1 MAKAPEVLIVGQDKQ
16 ARFEVKKLVRQSR
29 FNICGEAGFGTEA
42 VSLAVEVKPDLVLC
56 AMSEPVARSLQ
67 TIDSLLNALP
77 ETPIIV
83 YSSSRDLDMARQAM
97 VAGARD
103 FLSMPAS
110 TEDMT
115 RSILAVLEAEERR
128 RMRATGQ
135 TSSWGAEGSVLTIF
149 GAKGGVGKT
158 TIAVNLAVALA
169 RETTQ
174 SVVLVDGDSGFGDVA
189 GMLDLQP
196 ERSLMDLVR
205 DLGKVTRET
214 LPRYLTQHSSGLAV
228 LAGPVETL
236 SWRDVAPDDFRRV
249 LELLSKSHDLVVV
262 DTAGLLNEITVA
274 ALEKASLI
282 LWVVTTE
289 FSSVKDSLRA
299 FEALGALALPEERIH
314 LVINDIS
321 AGNGV
326 RPVTVEEVLQ
336 RKAAWRVPFDKKVRY
351 GSQVGQPV
359 VLGNPRAPGA
369 RKLVDLAKSV
379 AGIRPQRRGVLPRLG
394 LPSGNGDQKQRQA
407 EAVTKENTVQ

>member
-1 MAKAPEVLIVGQDKQ
+1 MAKAPEVLIVGQDVQ
-16 ARFEVKKLVRQSR
+16 ARFEVKRLVRQSQ

-42 VSLAVEVKPDLVLC
+42 VSLAVELKPDLVLC

-67 TIDSLLNALP
+67 TVDSLLNALP
-77 ETPIIV
+77 ETPVIV
-83 YSSSRDLDMARQAM
+83 YSSSRDIDLARQAM

-103 FLSMPAS
+103 FLTMPA
-110 TEDMT
+110 TAEDMT
-115 RSILAVLEAEERR
+115 RSVLAVLEAEERR

-135 TSSWGAEGSVLTIF
+135 TASWGAEGSVITVF

-158 TIAVNLAVALA
+158 TVAVNVAVALA

-189 GMLDLQP
+189 GMLDLTP
-196 ERSLMDLVR
+196 ERELTDLVR

-214 LPRYLTQHSSGLAV
+214 LPKYLAQHSSGLNV
-228 LAGPVETL
+228 L
-236 SWRDVAPDDFRRV
+236 VAPADTLNWRSVDPDTFGRV
-249 LELLSKSHDLVVV
+249 LDLLSKSHDVVVV

-299 FEALGALALPEERIH
+299 IDALRVLSLPEERIH
-314 LVINDIS
+314 LIINDIS
-321 AGNGV
+321 TVDGV
-326 RPVTVEEVLQ
+326 RPHTIEDLLQ
-336 RKAAWRVPFDKKVRY
+336 RKAFSRVPFDKKVRY
-351 GSQVGQPV
+351 GSQVGLPAV
-359 VLGNPRAPGA
+359 VSDASSPGA
-369 RKLVDLAKSV
+369 RRLVDLARTV
-379 AGIRPQRRGVLPRLG
+379 AGIGPQRRGLLSRFGRTP
-394 LPSGNGDQKQRQA
+394 GNA
-407 EAVTKENTVQ
+407 ERIQPEAETVAEESKKP

>member
-1 MAKAPEVLIVGQDKQ
+1 MAKAPEVLIVGQDVQ
-16 ARFEVKKLVRQSR
+16 ARFEVKRLVRQSQ

-42 VSLAVEVKPDLVLC
+42 VSLAVELKPDLVLC

-67 TIDSLLNALP
+67 TVDSLLNALP
-77 ETPIIV
+77 ETPVIV
-83 YSSSRDLDMARQAM
+83 YSSSHDIEMARQAM

-103 FLSMPAS
+103 FLTMPAS
-110 TEDMT
+110 SEDMT
-115 RSILAVLEAEERR
+115 RSILSVLEAEERR

-135 TSSWGAEGSVLTIF
+135 TASWGAEGSVITVF

-158 TIAVNLAVALA
+158 TVAVNVAVALA

-189 GMLDLQP
+189 GMLDLTP
-196 ERSLMDLVR
+196 ERELTDLVR

-214 LPRYLTQHSSGLAV
+214 LPKYLAQHSSGLNV
-228 LAGPVETL
+228 L
-236 SWRDVAPDDFRRV
+236 VAPADTLNWRSVDPDTFGRV
-249 LELLSKSHDLVVV
+249 LDLLSKSHDVVVV

-299 FEALGALALPEERIH
+299 IDALRVLSLPEERIH
-314 LVINDIS
+314 LIINDIS
-321 AGNGV
+321 TVDGV
-326 RPVTVEEVLQ
+326 RPHTIEDLLQ
-336 RKAAWRVPFDKKVRY
+336 RKAFSRVPFDKKVRY
-351 GSQVGQPV
+351 GSQVGLPAV
-359 VLGNPRAPGA
+359 VSDASSPGA
-369 RKLVDLAKSV
+369 RRLVDLARTV
-379 AGIRPQRRGVLPRLG
+379 AGIGPQRRGLISRFGRTP
-394 LPSGNGDQKQRQA
+394 GNA
-407 EAVTKENTVQ
+407 ERIQPEAETVAEESKKP